1 MLKFNNNTKVKALAT
16 MPFKRSDIAVLASND
31 EPVLNPVEEGVFP
44 AGQKRSD
51 RRLKKGLSR
60 PSKMYKLATFNCRS
74 LKSVSSQ
81 AELNKLM
88 HVYNIPIVC
97 IQEHRYVHNDTEP
110 DIVAHLLHSWDI
122 YYLHCL
128 CCTK

>member
-1 MLKFNNNTKVKALAT
+1 MIKFNNNTKVKVLAT
-16 MPFKRSDIAVLASND
+16 MPFKWSDIAVLASND

-44 AGQKRSD
+44 VGRKSSDGQ
-51 RRLKKGLSR
+51 LKKGLSR
-60 PSKMYKLATFNCRS
+60 SSKMYKFATLNCRS

-97 IQEHRYVHNDTEP
+97 IQEHSYVHNDTEP
-110 DIVAHLLHSWDI
+110 DIVARSI
-122 YYLHCL
+122 G
-128 CCTK
+128 TSTIFTASAV